1 MKINVKFAPGV
12 AESDVSRLVGTI
24 RKLGATDVRPL
35 HPDLDDDELRR
46 LFVVDADD
54 SKPAAKLLEAIQ
66 KIPGVEFA
74 HLPARRKLIR

>member
-1 MKINVKFAPGV
+1 MKINVKIATHV
-12 AESDVSRLVGTI
+12 AQDDVTRLVGTI
-24 RKLGATDVRPL
+24 RKLGAIEVRPL

-46 LFVVDADD
+46 IYVVDADD
-54 SKPAAKLLEAIQ
+54 SEPAAKLLAAIQ